1 MENIVYLS
9 VASAPVDAQLLAEA
23 DKLTN
28 QIGPNPYSKFL
39 RDHGKRPDPAAAAV
53 IGQVLGI
60 RVRASNGTLQPVK
73 HRVKSASTAASAR
86 EAVGDADVSRLLD
99 AVEKLAK
106 IVNSPHFIVSRM
118 TPGERL
124 LFSKLSSPALE
135 SLQRFAWSFPPDVQ
149 VELVETA
156 DPDAGGNRP
165 RRLQVVSGTAFVD

>member
-9 VASAPVDAQLLAEA
+9 AASASVDAQLLAEA
-23 DKLTN
+23 DKLTS
-28 QIGPNPYSKFL
+28 QIGPNPYSKFIH
-39 RDHGKRPDPAAAAV
+39 DHGKRPDPAAAAV
-53 IGQVLGI
+53 IGQLLGM

-73 HRVKSASTAASAR
+73 HRVKSTAASAR
-86 EAVGDADVSRLLD
+86 EAAGDADVSRLLD

-118 TPGERL
+118 TPSERL
-124 LFSKLSSPALE
+124 LFSKLSLPALE
-135 SLQRFAWSFPPDVQ
+135 SLQRFARSYPPDVQ

-165 RRLQVVSGTAFVD
+165 RRLHVVSGTAFVD